1 MVTATDV
8 LWMAETIY
16 LYLPAYLANA
26 APVLCGGGRP
36 LDGGRT
42 WRDGRP
48 LLGSH
53 KTVRGTLSGIAVG
66 ATVGLI
72 QLAPL
77 RGLLL
82 AVGAIGGDLIVSF
95 FKRRLGMEP
104 GAPFPVA
111 DQLGF
116 IVVAVALVSVVP
128 PPPTWERVVAI
139 LVATVPIHFVTNLFA
154 WLLKLK
160 KHPW

>member
-1 MVTATDV
+1 MVTAADV

-42 WRDGRP
+42 WQDGKP
-48 LLGSH
+48 LLGGH

-66 ATVGLI
+66 AAVGLI

>member
-8 LWMAETIY
+8 LWMAESIY
-16 LYLPAYLANA
+16 TYLPAYLANA
-26 APVLCGGGRP
+26 APVLCGGGKP
-36 LDGGRT
+36 IDGGRT

-66 ATVGLI
+66 TAVGLI

-82 AVGAIGGDLIVSF
+82 SIGAVSGDIIVSF
-95 FKRRLGMEP
+95 VKRRLGMKP
-104 GAPFPVA
+104 GDPFPVA

-116 IVVAVALVSVVP
+116 IVAAMALVSVVP
-128 PPPTWERVVAI
+128 PQPTWEQVAAI
-139 LVATVPIHFVTNLFA
+139 LVVTVPIHFTTNFFA

>member
-1 MVTATDV
+1 MTAADV

-16 LYLPAYLANA
+16 MYLPAYLANA
-26 APVLCGGGRP
+26 APVICGGGKP

-53 KTVRGTLSGIAVG
+53 KTVRGTLSGVAVG
-66 ATVGLI
+66 TMVGLI
-72 QLAPL
+72 QLDPF

-82 AVGAIGGDLIVSF
+82 GIGAVGGDLIVAIV
-95 FKRRLGMEP
+95 KRRLGLRP
-104 GAPFPVA
+104 GALFPVA

-116 IVVAVALVSVVP
+116 IIVAIALVSVVP
-128 PPPTWERVVAI
+128 PLPTWERIVAI
-139 LVATVPIHFVTNLFA
+139 LVATIPIHFLTNFFA
-154 WLLKLK
+154 WLMKLK
-160 KHPW
+160 RHPW

>member
-1 MVTATDV
+1 MTAADV
-8 LWMAETIY
+8 LWIAETIY

-26 APVLCGGGRP
+26 APVIFGGGEP
-36 LDGGRT
+36 LDGGRI

-53 KTVRGTLSGIAVG
+53 KTVRGTVSGVVVG
-66 ATVGLI
+66 TLVGLI
-72 QLAPL
+72 QLMPL

-82 AVGAIGGDLIVSF
+82 GVGAVGGDLVISF
-95 FKRRLGMEP
+95 FKRRLGLRP
-104 GAPFPVA
+104 GALLPVG

-116 IVVAVALVSVVP
+116 IVVAVSLSSLAP
-128 PPPTWERVVAI
+128 PPPTWERVAAI
-139 LVATVPIHFVTNLFA
+139 LVATVPIHFLTNLFA

-160 KHPW
+160 SSPW

>member
-1 MVTATDV
+1 MVTAADV
-8 LWMAETIY
+8 IWMAETIY

-26 APVLCGGGRP
+26 APVLCGGGKP
-36 LDGGRT
+36 LDEGRR

-53 KTVRGTLSGIAVG
+53 KTVRGTLSGVAVG
-66 ATVGLI
+66 TAVGLV
-72 QLAPL
+72 QLNPL

-82 AVGAIGGDLIVSF
+82 AVGAVGGDLLVSF
-95 FKRRLGMEP
+95 VKRRLGMEP
-104 GAPFPVA
+104 GALFPVA

-116 IVVAVALVSVVP
+116 IVVAVALVSTVP

-139 LVATVPIHFVTNLFA
+139 LVATVPIHLITNLFA
-154 WLLKLK
+154 WLLKMK
-160 KHPW
+160 SHPW

>member
-1 MVTATDV
+1 MVTAEDV

-16 LYLPAYLANA
+16 MYIPAYIANA
-26 APVLCGGGRP
+26 APVICGGGSP

-42 WRDGRP
+42 WRGRP

-66 ATVGLI
+66 TAVGLL
-72 QLAPL
+72 QFEPM
-77 RGLLL
+77 RGLLM
-82 AVGAIGGDLIVSF
+82 AVGAIGGDLIIAF
-95 FKRRLGMEP
+95 AKRRLGLRP

-116 IVVAVALVSVVP
+116 IVAALALASLVP
-128 PPPTWERVVAI
+128 PRPTWDRVVAI
-139 LVATVPIHFVTNLFA
+139 IIATVPIHIITNIFA

-160 KHPW
+160 GNPW